1 MLCGGKTEERTKV
14 EGESMKVEN
23 GGRDVRQKRGEKK
36 RYVYNIHV
44 VWRSHVRLKEK
55 MIDKMWVEKG
65 DRRLKTIEP
74 VVMSPM
80 DPLSSLS

>member
-1 MLCGGKTEERTKV
+1 MGVKRRKEGKRKGKHEGGKRRKRC
-14 EGESMKVEN
+14 KA
-23 GGRDVRQKRGEKK
+23 KRGEKK
-36 RYVYNIHV
+36 RYVYDIHV
-44 VWRSHVRLKEK
+44 MWRSHVRLKEK